1 MTGFPRWLVVY
12 ALLGLVQSG
21 MIPIVLPLAASPGAT
36 AGFTYA
42 AFAASGVAAPFI
54 GAWSDRR
61 RRHRQTLVGGLALA
75 SLACV
80 VHALPGGLVQH
91 MLTASLIGLGVS
103 SASTVATMFIV
114 EVEPEP
120 RWDGLIG
127 MLQAFLSG
135 GQLVG
140 LLLAGILG
148 LRHVSGALI
157 LASLL
162 LALAIPLAL
171 RYAPDPV
178 QVVARPALP
187 PRPPRSGDVGAI
199 GAQRQMHRPTR
210 RAFAGLAE
218 SGLAWFLA
226 AWLLSYT
233 ATNGLAVMLSVVM
246 VRHYGAQATL
256 PTAAYA
262 VGVGLSLTLYRRVA
276 GWDRRFG
283 PWQVFRTGLLIRS
296 VLIAAMLVLSVAGGG
311 PGIVLPILACFA
323 ATQFVWPLLS
333 VASTALSVTLSP
345 ARRAESAGLLNAC
358 SSLGATIGG
367 VVGGV
372 LLHGGFPLLCGV
384 VLAALLAALGIAWRP
399 RAAAPQAASET
410 AAA

>member
-1 MTGFPRWLVVY
+1 MTAFPRWLVAY
-12 ALLGLVQSG
+12 AMLGLVQSG
-21 MIPIVLPLAASPGAT
+21 MIPIVLPLAAAPGAT

-54 GAWSDRR
+54 GSWSDRH
-61 RRHRQTLVGGLALA
+61 RRHRQTLVAGLGLASVACLA
-75 SLACV
+75 
-80 VHALPGGLVQH
+80 HALPGGLVQH
-91 MLTASLIGLGVS
+91 MLTASLIGLGVA

-114 EVEPEP
+114 EVEPEG
-120 RWDGLIG
+120 RWDALIG
-127 MLQAFLSG
+127 LLQAFLSG

-148 LRHVSGALI
+148 LRHVGGALI
-157 LASLL
+157 LSALL
-162 LALAIPLAL
+162 LALAIPVAL
-171 RYAPDPV
+171 RYAPDPI
-178 QVVARPALP
+178 QVVARPALK

-210 RAFAGLAE
+210 RALAGLVGGGAE
-218 SGLAWFLA
+218 SGLATFLA

-233 ATNGLAVMLSVVM
+233 ATNGLSVMLSVVM
-246 VRHYGAQATL
+246 VRHYGAHATL

-262 VGVGLSLTLYRRVA
+262 IGVGLSLTLYRHVA

-283 PWQVFRTGLLIRS
+283 AWQVFRMGLVIRT
-296 VLIAAMLVLSVAGGG
+296 VLIAAMLALSLAGRGSA
-311 PGIVLPILACFA
+311 IVLPILVCFA

-358 SSLGATIGG
+358 TSLGATIGG

-384 VLAALLAALGIAWRP
+384 VLAALLTALAIAWRP
-399 RAAAPQAASET
+399 RGPALNGV
-410 AAA
+410 